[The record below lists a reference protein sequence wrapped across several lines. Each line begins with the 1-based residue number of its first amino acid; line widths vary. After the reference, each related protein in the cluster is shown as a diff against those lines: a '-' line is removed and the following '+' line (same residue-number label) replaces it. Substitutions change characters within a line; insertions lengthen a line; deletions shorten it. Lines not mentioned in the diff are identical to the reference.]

1 MNNEYITLDWRPE
14 LDRPVLIAAFQGW
27 NDAGDAASVALRT
40 FGESWSTKRFGG
52 FNPEEFYD
60 FQSTRPQ
67 IKFAEGVTRRIEWPE
82 NTLSVTTPNAAGAG
96 SLGRSVILLSGPEPN
111 YRWRTFAETLTQL
124 AKELGA
130 EMVVTLGALLADV
143 PHSRPVAV
151 SALSQDLSLTEGLSL
166 SASRYEGPTGITG
179 VLHTYCAQ
187 AGLPS
192 VSVWAPV
199 PHYLASVPSGP
210 AALALLNTV
219 SGLLKIGVDT
229 EELERSAQE
238 YQDQVAA
245 AVSQDSDLASY
256 VQMLEE
262 RYDTQTEEGP
272 RDLPSGEE
280 LAQELEGFLRER
292 REDGED

>member
-1 MNNEYITLDWRPE
+1 MNNEYISLDWRPE

-27 NDAGDAASVALRT
+27 NDAGDAASVALST
-40 FGESWSTKRFGG
+40 LGASWGEKRFGG

-82 NTLSVTTPNAAGAG
+82 NALSVATSNSTGN
-96 SLGRSVILLSGPEPN
+96 SDRSIILLSGPEPN
-111 YRWRTFAETLTQL
+111 YRWRTFAETLTEL
-124 AKELGA
+124 ARELGA
-130 EMVVTLGALLADV
+130 EMVITLGALLADV

-151 SALSQDLSLTEGLSL
+151 SALSQDPTLTEGLSL
-166 SASRYEGPTGITG
+166 SSSRYEGPTGITG
-179 VLHTYCAQ
+179 VVHSYCAQ

-192 VSVWAPV
+192 VSIWAPV

-219 SGLLKIGVDT
+219 SGLLKTGVDT
-229 EELERSAQE
+229 RELERSAQE
-238 YQDQVAA
+238 YQEQVAA

-262 RYDTQTEEGP
+262 RYDSQAEEDP

-292 REDGED
+292 REDEE